1 MGTYKNPSEK
11 AQYAHLKRDILGDG
25 IKEGKLEK
33 YVELKKYQIDYN
45 AFLKNPTEVVKC
57 ENVLHVVHV
66 TSPSTANIANHY
78 MSPVGT
84 FNDAMDDGEF
94 DSVSYIDD
102 AISLGNANSAIDIT
116 SHDLEVEGD
125 FTYVVTEYSEIQ
137 TINGKTPSS
146 TIIEY
151 GDEATEKNYNA
162 TVTTLVLSGGVVTK
176 YEYRTYVAEEA
187 TT

>member
-57 ENVLHVVHV
+57 ENVLHVVHI

-78 MSPVGT
+78 ISPVGT
-84 FNDAMDDGEF
+84 FNDAMDD
-94 DSVSYIDD
+94 
-102 AISLGNANSAIDIT
+102 
-116 SHDLEVEGD
+116 
-125 FTYVVTEYSEIQ
+125 
-137 TINGKTPSS
+137 
-146 TIIEY
+146 
-151 GDEATEKNYNA
+151 
-162 TVTTLVLSGGVVTK
+162 
-176 YEYRTYVAEEA
+176 
-187 TT
+187 